1 MNKIKKPDVIKQYGV
16 LRKLIEECET
26 YIENLADAE
35 IEAEYAGDVV
45 KKRDLLY
52 VEANYQELVNLLY
65 DVVGFIENKWL
76 E

>member
-16 LRKLIEECET
+16 LKKLIEEHET
-26 YIENLADAE
+26 YIANLIDAE
-35 IEAEYAGDVV
+35 IEAEYAGDVD
-45 KKRDLLY
+45 KKKELLY

-65 DVVGFIENKWL
+65 DVVGFIESKGF

>member
-16 LRKLIEECET
+16 LKKLIEEHET
-26 YIENLADAE
+26 YMANLANAE
-35 IEAEYAGDVV
+35 IEAEYAGDVA
-45 KKRDLLY
+45 KTRELLH

-65 DVVGFIENKWL
+65 DVVGFIESKWF